1 MNTPEDQQ
9 RAQWRADLTRIAA
22 QIERLRT
29 KIDTESQTL
38 RATLLQEIAA
48 LQADLRKLEAAVDAS
63 APDAYARQ
71 IAAQIEDLRA
81 KGDAA
86 YTQLHL
92 DLTDAEIRRLELAAT
107 TASEDARPQIMARI
121 DKLKATRIDTQSS

>member
-1 MNTPEDQQ
+1 MNTSEDQQ